1 MASLPRSAILGPV
14 NHTNPATEL
23 LVDTFFFRVALTRTL
38 RAFHWHRARQHLRLD
53 CRNMALQPSGYL
65 SPEGSAPSARKER
78 AESVNRQSSVFE
90 SCSPSANQK
99 RPAI

>member
-23 LVDTFFFRVALTRTL
+23 LVDTFFFRVALTITL
-38 RAFHWHRARQHLRLD
+38 RAFHWHRARQHLRLIAELWRYSHSD
-53 CRNMALQPSGYL
+53 YL

-78 AESVNRQSSVFE
+78 AESVNRQWMVGF
-90 SCSPSANQK
+90 
-99 RPAI
+99 